1 MRTYRLAHP
10 DYRKIIDLRDYKVLI
25 EATIIGICPGAQLQV
40 NQDNFVILTP
50 ITKGEAIKIG
60 RALAHSILG
69 QFCLSRP
76 ILFVGR

>member
-1 MRTYRLAHP
+1 MRTYSLAHP
-10 DYRKIIDLRDYKVLI
+10 TFRKIIDLRNYATLI
-25 EATIIGICPGAQLQV
+25 DTTVSGIHPGAQVQV
-40 NQDNFVILTP
+40 NKDNYVILTP

-76 ILFVGR
+76 ILFVGK